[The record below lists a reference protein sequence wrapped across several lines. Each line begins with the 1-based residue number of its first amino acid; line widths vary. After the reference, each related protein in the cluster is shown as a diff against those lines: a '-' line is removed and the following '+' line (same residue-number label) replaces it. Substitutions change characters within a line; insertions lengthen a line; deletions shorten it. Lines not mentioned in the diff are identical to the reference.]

1 MGRNKR
7 RVFFILTIVIIV
19 LNCFYSFAQS
29 SISDLQKKKQNTQ
42 QQMEDVK
49 DQINQL
55 KKKSDDVEAQIR
67 ELDKQ
72 IELAAEELNEVEKEL
87 ARLNHEI
94 EQTIAELEEA
104 EKNIKEK
111 QGVFNDRLRVMY
123 KNGNVGFLEVLLSS
137 ANIRELLTRR
147 EMIQAIVDH
156 DVELLKYMKEQRDII
171 EKKSKELKAQ
181 RASVEAAKQEL
192 QNKRNELEMASRA
205 KELFM
210 KDLQKDLAKAEAEY
224 DKLNQLAKD
233 IESEIVRRQRVKAP
247 YSGTRGNSSTGGT
260 RNTGSNGSSGNT
272 GGSGNTE
279 GSANTGSNTNTGGSG
294 NTQGTEGTM
303 AWPVPGHTRVSSY
316 FGYRIH
322 PIYKVNKLHT
332 GLDIPAPAGTSVVA
346 AADGVVIYSG
356 FLGSYGNVVMIDH
369 GGGIVTLYAHNSILT
384 VSEGQ
389 SVARGTVIAKV
400 GSTGASTGPH
410 CHFEVRVNGKYV
422 DPLPWLRGN

>member
-19 LNCFYSFAQS
+19 LNYFYSFAQS

-322 PIYKVNKLHT
+322 PIYKVRKIHT
-332 GLDIPAPAGTSVVA
+332 GIDIPAPTGTNVVA
-346 AADGVVIYSG
+346 VADGVVIFSG
-356 FLGSYGNVVMIDH
+356 TLGSYGKVVMVDH
-369 GGGIVTLYAHNSILT
+369 GGGIVTLYAHNSHLT

-389 SVARGTVIAKV
+389 SVSRGTVIAKI

-410 CHFEVRVNGKYV
+410 LHFEVRQNGKYI
-422 DPLPWLRGN
+422 DPLPWLR

>member
-1 MGRNKR
+1 
-7 RVFFILTIVIIV
+7 
-19 LNCFYSFAQS
+19 
-29 SISDLQKKKQNTQ
+29 
-42 QQMEDVK
+42 
-49 DQINQL
+49 
-55 KKKSDDVEAQIR
+55 
-67 ELDKQ
+67 
-72 IELAAEELNEVEKEL
+72 
-87 ARLNHEI
+87 
-94 EQTIAELEEA
+94 
-104 EKNIKEK
+104 
-111 QGVFNDRLRVMY
+111 
-123 KNGNVGFLEVLLSS
+123 
-137 ANIRELLTRR
+137 
-147 EMIQAIVDH
+147 MIQAIVNH

-171 EKKSKELKAQ
+171 EKKSRELKAQ

-210 KDLQKDLAKAEAEY
+210 KDLQKDLAEAEAEY

-303 AWPVPGHTRVSSY
+303 TWPVPGYGSISSY

-322 PIYKVNKLHT
+322 PIYKVRKIHT
-332 GLDIPAPAGTSVVA
+332 GIDIPAPAGTSVVA

-369 GGGIVTLYAHNSILT
+369 GGGIVTLYAHNSLLT

-410 CHFEVRVNGKYV
+410 LHFEVRVNGKYV
-422 DPLPWLRGN
+422 DPLPWLR